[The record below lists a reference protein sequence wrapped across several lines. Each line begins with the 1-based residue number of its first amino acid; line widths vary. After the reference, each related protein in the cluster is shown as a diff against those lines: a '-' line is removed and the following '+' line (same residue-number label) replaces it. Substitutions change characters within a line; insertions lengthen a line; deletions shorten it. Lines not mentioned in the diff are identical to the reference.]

1 MFPRQLY
8 CFPSQNLRSE
18 KQLHRLTNSNYL
30 IQPPEKGIIQAK
42 VVLPEIFLLL
52 SMNYIYIYIYIL
64 LVWIR
69 GLLPFYLC
77 YADALCS
84 LDSLLV
90 LMAN

>member
-30 IQPPEKGIIQAK
+30 IQPPEKGIIQVK
-42 VVLPEIFLLL
+42 VVLQEIFLLL
-52 SMNYIYIYIYIL
+52 SMNYIYIYRL

-77 YADALCS
+77 YADVLCS